1 MEITYLELLARNDL
15 QLVQVVKNHLE
26 GKIIS
31 LINKIVRKAQFGC
44 TVIKLQ
50 NKTKNHEKS
59 N

>member
-1 MEITYLELLARNDL
+1 MEFKFPELLARNDL
-15 QLVQVVKNHLE
+15 HLARVVKNHE
-26 GKIIS
+26 EVKIIS
-31 LINKIVRKAQFGC
+31 LINKVVRKAQFGC